1 MGTGNHLTGTCDV
14 AVLHDGG
21 RDPGSSNDIEPRPHR
36 SSQDNCFVGYL
47 SVQ

>member
-1 MGTGNHLTGTCDV
+1 MGAGDHPTDARDV
-14 AVLHDGG
+14 TLLHDGG